1 MRAGQK
7 LCVRELPLPMSR
19 RRDYS
24 SAICEA
30 APRSAR
36 APRRQSQARR
46 RWAGQQPLG
55 LLARGA
61 GPHRVG
67 PAHRQFL
74 RGCNGR
80 TAAPQP
86 APQFICT
93 DHAHESI
100 HHSFHAAAGVPLRQN
115 SQTTRTAVAMNRLAI
130 LALCTLLAGCSQ
142 TSKPAGSGASPVS
155 TTNTAAAATSRAAPA
170 HQAASATGA
179 CDTAIRSQANSAMLG
194 GALGM
199 VGGFGGFGGRGGMVA
214 AQVASTAGG
223 AIARSQQA
231 QAQANVMRECQS
243 RQGY

>member
-55 LLARGA
+55 LLARRA

-67 PAHRQFL
+67 SAHRQFL

-115 SQTTRTAVAMNRLAI
+115 SQTTRTVVAMNRLAI

-142 TSKPAGSGASPVS
+142 TSTPASPTS
-155 TTNTAAAATSRAAPA
+155 ASSTAATAATSRTPA
-170 HQAASATGA
+170 RQAASTANA

-199 VGGFGGFGGRGGMVA
+199 VGGLGGFGGRGGMVA

>member
-55 LLARGA
+55 LLARRA

-67 PAHRQFL
+67 SAHRQFL

-86 APQFICT
+86 APQLICT
-93 DHAHESI
+93 DHAHESV

-115 SQTTRTAVAMNRLAI
+115 SQTTRTVVAMNRLAI

-142 TSKPAGSGASPVS
+142 TSTPASPTS
-155 TTNTAAAATSRAAPA
+155 ASSTAATAATSRTPA
-170 HQAASATGA
+170 RQAASTANA

-199 VGGFGGFGGRGGMVA
+199 VGGLGGFGGRGGMVA